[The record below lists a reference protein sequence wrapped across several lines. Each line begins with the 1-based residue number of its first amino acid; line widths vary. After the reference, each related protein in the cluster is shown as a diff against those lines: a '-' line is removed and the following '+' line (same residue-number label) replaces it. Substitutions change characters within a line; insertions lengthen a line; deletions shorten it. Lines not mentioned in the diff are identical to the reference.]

1 MRRLVLL
8 LGLCL
13 LLAFSASGV
22 ALAGTADATE
32 AHAHHASEPLPAC
45 AERDHPADGCL
56 GFGHC
61 LTGTTHPF
69 VLSTAQAADT
79 GPALRARPAPLPPG
93 ERLERPPRLA

>member
-1 MRRLVLL
+1 MRRLALL

-22 ALAGTADATE
+22 ALAATADATE
-32 AHAHHASEPLPAC
+32 PHAHQASEPLSAC
-45 AERDHPADGCL
+45 AERGHPADECL
-56 GFGHC
+56 GTGHC

-69 VLSTAQAADT
+69 VLFTAQTADT
-79 GPALRARPAPLPPG
+79 GPAQRSRPAPLPPG